1 MSTTNSPLPIP
12 VIDIS
17 PCNPDAASQLLSSAA
32 TYGFVFIENN
42 AATGIPPADVER
54 VFELSKDFFASP
66 TEVKQEVAISSNK
79 AGKNHGWLSRGVE
92 KLDPGRQER
101 ADVKEYAVL

>member
-1 MSTTNSPLPIP
+1 MSSNSSPLQIS

-17 PCNPDAASQLLSSAA
+17 PSNPDAASQLLSSAA

-42 AATGIPPADVER
+42 AATGIPPEDVEQM
-54 VFELSKDFFASP
+54 FGLSKQFFASP

-92 KLDPGRQER
+92 KLDPGRQMR
-101 ADVKEYAVL
+101 ADVKE